1 MIVDLHCHST
11 ASDGTLDPAAV
22 VARAAAQGVDLL
34 ALTDHDTTA
43 GLEAAVEAAR
53 AHGIGFIP
61 GIEISALWSGAT
73 VHIVGLGID
82 PLDARLRAG
91 LERLAEERA
100 RRALAM
106 VERLE
111 KLGLSGSEAAIP
123 GDPRAAGRSHFAR
136 WLVDQGHVKD
146 WRAAFRRYLNRGR
159 PVYVPGRW
167 AGLDEAVAWI
177 RAAGGVA
184 VLAHPARYRMTASK
198 LERLA
203 RGFREAG
210 GAALEVVSS
219 SHTPDDRRRMAAL
232 AARLGLLAS
241 AGSDF
246 HTPGGFVELGRD
258 LALPEGC
265 RPLWSQWPAARS
277 KGATT
282 PETCFA

>member
-11 ASDGTLDPAAV
+11 ASDGTLAPAAV

-43 GLEAAVEAAR
+43 GLDEAAEAAR
-53 AHGIGFIP
+53 AHGVQFLP
-61 GIEISALWSGAT
+61 GIEISALWSGGT
-73 VHIVGLGID
+73 IHVVGLGID
-82 PLDARLRAG
+82 PADADLRAG

-106 VERLE
+106 VGRLE
-111 KLGLSGSEAAIP
+111 KLGLPGADAAIP
-123 GDPRAAGRSHFAR
+123 ADPRAASRSHFAR
-136 WLVDQGHVKD
+136 WLVAQGHAKD
-146 WRAAFRRYLNRGR
+146 WRAAFRRYLTRGR
-159 PVYVPGRW
+159 PAYVPGRW

-177 RAAGGVA
+177 RAAGGIA

-203 RGFREAG
+203 RAFRDAG
-210 GAALEVVSS
+210 GEALEVVSS
-219 SHTPDDRRRMAAL
+219 SHGPEDRRRMAAL

-265 RPLWSQWPAARS
+265 RPVWSQWPALRS
-277 KGATT
+277 KGATN
-282 PETCFA
+282 PETCSV